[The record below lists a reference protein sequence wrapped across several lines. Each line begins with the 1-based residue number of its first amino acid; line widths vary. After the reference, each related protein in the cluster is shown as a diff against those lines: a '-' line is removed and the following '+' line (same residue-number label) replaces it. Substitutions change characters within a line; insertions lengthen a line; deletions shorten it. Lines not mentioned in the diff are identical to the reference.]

1 MAIYEIPL
9 QAGNQKFNV
18 TLGKAIFKLRLI
30 YRIDQWYLDILDTS
44 EKPLITGLL
53 LCPGIDLLEQ
63 YKHVING
70 SLYVA
75 NFEQDEIA
83 KYGYLGSKIKLYYE
97 D

>member
-70 SLYVA
+70 SLYVV
-75 NFEQDEIA
+75 NFEKDEIA

>member
-75 NFEQDEIA
+75 NFEQDEVA

>member
-9 QAGNQKFNV
+9 RAGNQKFNV
-18 TLGKAIFKLRLI
+18 NLGKSIYKLRLI
-30 YRIDQWYLDILDTS
+30 YRIDQWYFDILDTS

-63 YKHVING
+63 YKHVIPYA
-70 SLYVA
+70 LYVT
-75 NFEQDEIA
+75 NSNPDEIA
-83 KYGYLGSKIKLYYE
+83 TFSDLGTKIKLYYE

>member
-1 MAIYEIPL
+1 MAFYEIPL
-9 QAGNQKFNV
+9 QVGNQKFNV
-18 TLGKAIFKLRLI
+18 TLGKTIYKLRII
-30 YRIDQWYLDILDTS
+30 YRTNQWYLDILNTA

-53 LCPGIDLLEQ
+53 MCAGIDLLEQ

-97 D
+97 G

>member
-9 QAGNQKFNV
+9 RSGNQKFNV
-18 TLGKAIFKLRLI
+18 NLGKSIYKLRLI

-70 SLYVA
+70 SLYVV

-97 D
+97 G